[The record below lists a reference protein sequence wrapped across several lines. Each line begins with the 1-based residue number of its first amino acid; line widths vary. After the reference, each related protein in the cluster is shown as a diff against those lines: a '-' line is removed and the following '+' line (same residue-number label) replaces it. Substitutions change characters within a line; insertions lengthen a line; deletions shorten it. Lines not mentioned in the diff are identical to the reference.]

1 MPSFALL
8 IAANAGFF
16 GLLSVILRPAL
27 IIGVIYIGVWEG
39 FLATYPFIM
48 RKFTSVHYFQCIVCN
63 TIGKDYAASKDSGS
77 VNAIDWAVIK
87 EVVPETQECVIT
99 LLSIFLVS
107 TLLAMYFFTTRE
119 FRMKTP
125 EGN

>member
-1 MPSFALL
+1 ML
-8 IAANAGFF
+8 
-16 GLLSVILRPAL
+16 LRPSL
-27 IIGVIYIGVWEG
+27 VIGVIYIALFEG
-39 FLATYPFIM
+39 FLANYPFVL
-48 RKFTSVHYFQCIVCN
+48 RKFTSVHYFQCIVYN
-63 TIGKDYAASKDSGS
+63 WIGEQYQYREGS
-77 VNAIDWAVIK
+77 RSLKAIDWAIAK

-107 TLLAMYFFTTRE
+107 TLLAMYYFTTRE